1 MNLIILNIDIILQT
15 YIINKLVF
23 KITKNMNNFF
33 YLSKLIFFIN
43 YFK

>member
-1 MNLIILNIDIILQT
+1 MNLLILNIDIILQT
-15 YIINKLVF
+15 YIINKLVL

-33 YLSKLIFFIN
+33 YLSKLTFFIN